1 MIFGVRVSG
10 GLQERAAGQPASDSP
25 WEHTSHAASKR
36 VRDIFAVMTNH
47 NRIDIMRILNAR
59 GARTYSELK
68 SMAGFRSKKE
78 SGKFAY
84 HLRKLGKLK
93 LVSLNRIEHRYAL
106 TNRGKLVLTLVKQL
120 EDRSM
125 MESGKTYVRSD
136 DSISEFNAD
145 KITESL
151 LREGGLPPELA
162 QKTTEEAE
170 NRLTKHQP
178 SYLTAALI
186 REQVNSILIENGHD
200 EYRNKMARLGMP
212 VFDVAS
218 LLSNTDV
225 ASDGLHR
232 VLLSSGRRI
241 MHEYLLTTSLTKNI
255 TAMHLAGD
263 VHLGNTGEWQAL
275 PDTVFVSA
283 RDLLDEGLSLGGKCL
298 GVSRAG
304 SNSNLSSSLAVVLSL
319 LAREASTEVVID
331 GLPQALPRSRGLR
344 ESLAAAF
351 ASASASLSQ
360 SDAIVSI
367 RVPLSS
373 DPTTVSALIDAYA
386 DYVKATP
393 APSICLIIDPDKGD
407 LSRVSDRLASIV
419 AMGGM
424 AAFGHGRVSSRGIA
438 NHSKA
443 PSSMQLQSVTVNL
456 PRLALSAS
464 HDPSFFRARLV
475 LLLDQALV
483 PMEERKKGVTDMIRR
498 GLSPVLASNTQ
509 YMHRASTAMVVN
521 LVGLDEAVINIL
533 GNQDDREGHRMMYKV
548 IETAVDK
555 AVKKT
560 TNLGSEVSISLVRGG
575 DPARFAAVDVEKYG
589 KSAVFGEDDAAPYSE
604 GIVIDAESIVS
615 MTPRSDRISL
625 CTKLHKLLKG
635 NLLVR
640 VAVRRGTPASQVKAA
655 LEKAASLLPSFC
667 PVAEVPL
674 CGECGFKGDG
684 FAEKCPKCKS
694 SYILLCRPWE
704 RPSPMPAS

>member
-1 MIFGVRVSG
+1 MSG
-10 GLQERAAGQPASDSP
+10 GLEERTAGEPVADMS

-36 VRDIFAVMTNH
+36 VRNIFAVMTNR

-68 SMAGFRSKKE
+68 SLAGFRSKKE

-93 LVSLNRIEHRYAL
+93 LVSLNRIEHRYTL
-106 TNRGKLVLTLVKQL
+106 TNRGKLVLTLMKQL

-125 MESGKTYVRSD
+125 MESGKTYVRSSD
-136 DSISEFNAD
+136 ESIAEFNSD

-186 REQVNSILIENGHD
+186 REQVNSILMENGHE

-212 VFDVAS
+212 VFDVAAM
-218 LLSNTDV
+218 LSNTDV

-232 VLLSSGRRI
+232 MLISSGRRI

-255 TAMHLAGD
+255 TDMHLAGD
-263 VHLGNTGEWQAL
+263 VHLDNTGEWQTL
-275 PDTVFVSA
+275 PDTVFVNA
-283 RDLLDEGLSLGGKCL
+283 RDLLEDGVSLGGKCL
-298 GVSRAG
+298 GVSRPGPAA
-304 SNSNLSSSLAVVLSL
+304 SLSSSLAVVFAL

-331 GLPQALPRSRGLR
+331 GLPQALPHSRGLR
-344 ESLAAAF
+344 DSLAAAF
-351 ASASASLSQ
+351 AAASASLSP
-360 SDAIVSI
+360 SETTVSI
-367 RVPLSS
+367 RVPLSANAS
-373 DPTTVSALIDAYA
+373 VVSALIDAYA

-393 APSICLIIDPDKGD
+393 VPSICLIIDADKGG
-407 LSRVSDRLASIV
+407 LEKVSDRLASVV
-419 AMGGM
+419 AAGGM
-424 AAFGHGRVSSRGIA
+424 VAFARGRASSRGIA

-443 PSSMQLQSVTVNL
+443 PSSLQLQSVTVNL

-483 PMEERKKGVTDMIRR
+483 PMEKRKKDVTDMIRR
-498 GLSPVLASNTQ
+498 GLTPVLASNTQ
-509 YMHRASTAMVVN
+509 YMHRASATMVVN
-521 LVGLDEAVINIL
+521 LVGLDEAVCNIL
-533 GNQDDREGHRMMYKV
+533 GNGDDRQGHRVMYKV

-555 AVKKT
+555 ASKKT
-560 TNLGSEVSISLVRGG
+560 ARLGSEVAVSMIRGG
-575 DPARFAAVDVEKYG
+575 DPGRFASLDSEKYG
-589 KSAVFGEDDAAPYSE
+589 KSAVFGEADAAPYSE
-604 GIVIDAESIVS
+604 GVVIDAESLPS
-615 MTPRSDRISL
+615 MTPRNDRVSM
-625 CTKLHKLLKG
+625 CTRMHKLLKG

-640 VAVRRGTPASQVKAA
+640 VAVRRGTPASQVKEAI
-655 LEKAASLLPSFC
+655 EKAASLLPSFC

-674 CGECGFKGDG
+674 CGDCGFKGDG

-704 RPSPMPAS
+704 RPAPLSPS

>member
-1 MIFGVRVSG
+1 MSE
-10 GLQERAAGQPASDSP
+10 GLSERASEGRMPEIS
-25 WEHTSHAASKR
+25 WEHTSHTASKR
-36 VRDIFAVMTNH
+36 VRDIFAVMTNR

-59 GARTYSELK
+59 GPQTYSELK
-68 SMAGFRSKKE
+68 SLAGFRSKKE

-93 LVSLNRIEHRYAL
+93 LVALNRIEHRYTL
-106 TNRGKLVLTLVKQL
+106 TNRGKLVLTLMKQL

-125 MESGKTYVRSD
+125 MESGKTYVRSSD
-136 DSISEFNAD
+136 EMISEFNAD

-151 LREGGLPPELA
+151 LREGGMPPELA

-186 REQVNSILIENGHD
+186 REQVNSILIENGHE

-212 VFDVAS
+212 VFDIS
-218 LLSNTDV
+218 SMLSNTD
-225 ASDGLHR
+225 AAGDGLHR
-232 VLLSSGRRI
+232 LLLSSGRRI

-255 TAMHLAGD
+255 TDMHLAGD
-263 VHLGNTGEWQAL
+263 VHLDNTGEWQTI
-275 PDTVFVSA
+275 PDTVFVHA
-283 RDLLDEGLSLGGKCL
+283 RDLLDDGISLGGKCL

-304 SNSNLSSSLAVVLSL
+304 PGGDLSSSLAVMLSL

-331 GLPQALPRSRGLR
+331 GLPQALPRSRDLR
-344 ESLAAAF
+344 ASLARAF
-351 ASASASLSQ
+351 SAASASLSQ
-360 SDAIVSI
+360 SEAIVSI

-373 DPTTVSALIDAYA
+373 DAAAASALIDAYA
-386 DYVKATP
+386 EYVKATP
-393 APSICLIIDPDKGD
+393 VPSICLIIDHEKGG
-407 LSRVSDRLASIV
+407 LEGASERLASIV
-419 AMGGM
+419 ASGGM
-424 AAFGHGRVSSRGIA
+424 VAFGRGRVSSHGIA

-443 PSSMQLQSVTVNL
+443 PSSLQLQSVTVNL

-483 PMEERKKGVTDMIRR
+483 PMEERKKDVTDMIRR

-509 YMHRASTAMVVN
+509 YMHRGSVAMVVN
-521 LVGLDEAVINIL
+521 LVGLDEAVVNIL
-533 GNQDDREGHRMMYKV
+533 GNQPDRQGHRMMYKV
-548 IETAVDK
+548 VETAVDK
-555 AVKKT
+555 AAKKT
-560 TNLGSEVSISLVRGG
+560 ASIGSEVSVSLVRGG
-575 DPARFAAVDVEKYG
+575 DPRRFAAVDIEKYG
-589 KSAVFGEDDAAPYSE
+589 KNAVFGEADMAPYSE
-604 GIVIDAESIVS
+604 GVVISAESLAS
-615 MTPRSDRISL
+615 MTPRSDKISL
-625 CTKLHKLLKG
+625 CTKMHRLLKG

-640 VAVRRGTPASQVKAA
+640 VSVRRGTPASLVRAA
-655 LEKAASLLPSFC
+655 IEKAASLLPSFC
-667 PVAEVPL
+667 AVAEVPL

-704 RPSPMPAS
+704 RPAPLSPS

>member
-1 MIFGVRVSG
+1 MSG
-10 GLQERAAGQPASDSP
+10 GLEERTAGGPVADMS

-36 VRDIFAVMTNH
+36 VRDIFAVMTNR

-68 SMAGFRSKKE
+68 SLAGFRSKKE

-93 LVSLNRIEHRYAL
+93 LVSLNRIEHRYTL
-106 TNRGKLVLTLVKQL
+106 TNRGKLVLTLMKQL

-125 MESGKTYVRSD
+125 MESGKTYVRSSD
-136 DSISEFNAD
+136 ESIAEFNSD

-170 NRLTKHQP
+170 NRLTKHQH

-186 REQVNSILIENGHD
+186 REQVNSILMENGHE

-212 VFDVAS
+212 VFDVAAM
-218 LLSNTDV
+218 LSNTDA

-232 VLLSSGRRI
+232 MLLSSGRRI

-255 TAMHLAGD
+255 TDMHLAGD
-263 VHLGNTGEWQAL
+263 VHLDNTGEWQTL
-275 PDTVFVSA
+275 PDTVFVNA
-283 RDLLDEGLSLGGKCL
+283 RDLLEDGTSLGGKCL
-298 GVSRAG
+298 GVSRPGPGG
-304 SNSNLSSSLAVVLSL
+304 SLSSSLAVVFAL

-331 GLPQALPRSRGLR
+331 GLPQALPHSRGLR

-351 ASASASLSQ
+351 AAASASLSP
-360 SDAIVSI
+360 SETTVSI
-367 RVPLSS
+367 RVPLSAHAS
-373 DPTTVSALIDAYA
+373 VVSALIDAYA

-393 APSICLIIDPDKGD
+393 APSICLIIDADKGG
-407 LSRVSDRLASIV
+407 LEKVSDRLASVV
-419 AMGGM
+419 AAGGM
-424 AAFGHGRVSSRGIA
+424 VAFARGRASSRGIA

-443 PSSMQLQSVTVNL
+443 PSSLQLQSVTVNL

-483 PMEERKKGVTDMIRR
+483 PMEKRKKDVTDMIRR
-498 GLSPVLASNTQ
+498 GLTPVLASNTQ
-509 YMHRASTAMVVN
+509 YMHRASATMVVN
-521 LVGLDEAVINIL
+521 LVGLDEAVCNIL
-533 GNQDDREGHRMMYKV
+533 GNGDDRQGHRVMYKV

-555 AVKKT
+555 ASKKT
-560 TNLGSEVSISLVRGG
+560 ARLGSEVAVSMVRGG
-575 DPARFAAVDVEKYG
+575 DPGRFASLDSEKYG
-589 KSAVFGEDDAAPYSE
+589 KSAVFGEADAAPYSE
-604 GIVIDAESIVS
+604 GVVIDAESLPS
-615 MTPRSDRISL
+615 MTPRSDRVSL
-625 CTKLHKLLKG
+625 CTRMHKLLKG

-640 VAVRRGTPASQVKAA
+640 VAVRRGTPASQVKEAI
-655 LEKAASLLPSFC
+655 EKAASLLPSFC

-704 RPSPMPAS
+704 RPVPLSPS